1 MSRRKLPN
9 RSHKRR
15 QRVIQRRKNQSLF
28 QALLDWLIPERGLFA
43 KDRFHGNIKW
53 RPEQLTRQA
62 LIWAWQETKKVT
74 DAFEQTLEM
83 CGDLGIEK
91 AAKSYTAFIN
101 ALDRYRPTFSLR
113 LREHFQLLAKE
124 IGGRFWRDHGW
135 VLIGFDGSRVTTP
148 RTVSNEIAFC
158 APNYGEGKTAKY
170 RQKKTKGMRRRQ
182 NQKNPPE
189 PQAPQAW
196 ITMMWHMGLR
206 LPWTWRLGPSNSSE
220 RGHVVEMLKQE
231 KFPEDTLFCGDAGF
245 VGYDFWNA
253 IVDAGGNFLIR
264 VGANVKLLSESADV
278 KRLGGGIVLCWP
290 KDKMNSGEKPLRLRL
305 VRVKIGK
312 TKMWMLTSVLDR
324 QKLSVKDLIR
334 YYMMRWGV
342 EVEYRGLKQTI
353 DKAMLRCR
361 NSARVY
367 VELDWSIRAMA
378 FAELVAL
385 REQLSNRDK
394 RQRARKQDYH
404 PTARSLANTVR
415 AIRKCMRNLTRDV
428 DPDND
433 LLSQLAEALVQKYN
447 NRTDKR
453 ARYRPPN
460 PDKKPLGDPIV
471 MKLSREA
478 REKLAQLPDRVA
490 A

>member
-1 MSRRKLPN
+1 MIFGRRL
-9 RSHKRR
+9 
-15 QRVIQRRKNQSLF
+15 
-28 QALLDWLIPERGLFA
+28 
-43 KDRFHGNIKW
+43 
-53 RPEQLTRQA
+53 
-62 LIWAWQETKKVT
+62 
-74 DAFEQTLEM
+74 
-83 CGDLGIEK
+83 
-91 AAKSYTAFIN
+91 
-101 ALDRYRPTFSLR
+101 
-113 LREHFQLLAKE
+113 
-124 IGGRFWRDHGW
+124 
-135 VLIGFDGSRVTTP
+135 
-148 RTVSNEIAFC
+148 
-158 APNYGEGKTAKY
+158 
-170 RQKKTKGMRRRQ
+170 
-182 NQKNPPE
+182 
-189 PQAPQAW
+189 
-196 ITMMWHMGLR
+196 
-206 LPWTWRLGPSNSSE
+206 WT
-220 RGHVVEMLKQE
+220 
-231 KFPEDTLFCGDAGF
+231 
-245 VGYDFWNA
+245 
-253 IVDAGGNFLIR
+253 AGGNFLVR

-290 KDKMNSGEKPLRLRL
+290 KDKMNSGEEPLRLRL

-312 TKMWMLTSVLDR
+312 TKMWMLTSVLDP
-324 QKLSVKDLIR
+324 QELSVKDIIR
-334 YYMMRWGV
+334 YYKMRWGV

-385 REQLSNRDK
+385 REQLPKCDK
-394 RQRARKQDYH
+394 RQRAPEQDYH
-404 PTARSLANTVR
+404 PTDRSLANTVR

-471 MKLSREA
+471 AKLDREA
-478 REKLAQLPDRVA
+478 REKLAQLTNRIA